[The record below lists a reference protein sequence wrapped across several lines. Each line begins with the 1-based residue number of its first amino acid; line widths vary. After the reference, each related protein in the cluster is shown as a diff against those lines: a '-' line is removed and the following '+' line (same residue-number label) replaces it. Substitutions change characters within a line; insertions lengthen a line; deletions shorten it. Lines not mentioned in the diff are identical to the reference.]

1 MTEVVVAG
9 IGGALPDNRVTNAEL
24 AEMMDTSDEWI
35 RGRTGIAGRYWS
47 RTTSTGDVAVAAGR
61 RALDSA
67 QRDQVDLVVLATT
80 TPDHPCPA
88 TAPAVA
94 ARLGLGPVGAFDV
107 AAVCSGFIYALAVAK
122 GFIAGGLVRS
132 ALVIGAETYSTI
144 LDRTDRSTAVIFG
157 DGAGAVVL
165 CAAEPG
171 TPAALEHIDLGSNGD
186 DRQLVCVPGGGSY
199 QRTRPEADRST
210 HFSMLGREV
219 FRTAVTEMARSSQTV
234 LQRSRWTVREVDWI
248 VGHQA
253 NERILGALADR
264 LEADREKLIMNLDR
278 VGNTSAAS
286 IPLALLEG
294 ITSGRLRGGDRLL
307 LTAFGGGT
315 TWGSATLVWPE
326 LKAEP
331 ADLIPT

>member
-1 MTEVVVAG
+1 MTGVVLTG
-9 IGGALPDNRVTNAEL
+9 IGGALPDNHVSNADL
-24 AEMMDTSDEWI
+24 AGLMDTSDEWI

-47 RTTSTGDVAVAAGR
+47 RTTSTGDLAVAAGR

-67 QRDQVDLVVLATT
+67 QRDEVDLVVLATT

-107 AAVCSGFIYALAVAK
+107 AAVCSGFVYALAVAK
-122 GFIAGGLVRS
+122 GFLAGGLARS

-144 LDRTDRSTAVIFG
+144 LDREDRSTAVIFG

-171 TPAALEHIDLGSNGD
+171 TPASLEHIDLGSNGE
-186 DRQLVCVPGGGSY
+186 DRQLVWVPGGGSY
-199 QRTRPEADRST
+199 ERTHPGADRST
-210 HFSMLGREV
+210 RFAMLGREV
-219 FRTAVTEMARSSQTV
+219 FRTAVTRMAQSSEAVLRRSG
-234 LQRSRWTVREVDWI
+234 WTTADLDWI

-253 NERILGALADR
+253 NERILGAVADR
-264 LEADREKLIMNLDR
+264 LAADRSKLIMNLDR

-286 IPLALLEG
+286 IPLALLDAV
-294 ITSGRLRGGDRLL
+294 TSGLLAGGDRLL

-326 LKAEP
+326 VKAEP